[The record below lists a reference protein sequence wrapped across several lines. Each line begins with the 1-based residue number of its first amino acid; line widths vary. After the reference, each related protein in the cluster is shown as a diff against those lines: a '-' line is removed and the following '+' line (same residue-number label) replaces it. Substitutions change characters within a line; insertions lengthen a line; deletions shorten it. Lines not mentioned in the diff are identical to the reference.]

1 MSDIHVLY
9 IEDDDSLRAQ
19 ISAGLRDRGF
29 TVIDTGSGKD
39 GLRILNMQGADIVL
53 CDLNMPAM
61 GGFEVLQK
69 TRDKHP
75 DVPVIMITGHGTIQ
89 AAVRAM
95 QVGAYDFMIK
105 PTEIAELETTIRN
118 ALDKAA
124 LLKRLQRSEKTLEMI
139 LDNVPDIIYSLTP
152 EGDFISLNRA
162 GQAILGYKT
171 EEMLGK
177 SVYDVIYPDDR
188 EKIRESFRI
197 SIETGKQPYQTME
210 FRMVTT

>member
-1 MSDIHVLY
+1 MMIHSGREL
-9 IEDDDSLRAQ
+9 
-19 ISAGLRDRGF
+19 SAGLRDRGF

-69 TRDKHP
+69 TREKHP

-118 ALDKAA
+118 ALEKAA
-124 LLKRLQRSEKTLEMI
+124 LLKRLAA
-139 LDNVPDIIYSLTP
+139 
-152 EGDFISLNRA
+152 F
-162 GQAILGYKT
+162 
-171 EEMLGK
+171 
-177 SVYDVIYPDDR
+177 
-188 EKIRESFRI
+188 
-197 SIETGKQPYQTME
+197 
-210 FRMVTT
+210 